1 MGIRETEVVNKGKGV
16 SLYVVEVE
24 VEMKASR
31 NTWEWEIA
39 WWINE
44 HLGGSRVRRQAKNQN
59 IS

>member
-1 MGIRETEVVNKGKGV
+1 VVNKGKGV

-24 VEMKASR
+24 VEVGMKASR

-59 IS
+59 NS

>member
-1 MGIRETEVVNKGKGV
+1 MVNKGKGV

-24 VEMKASR
+24 VEVGMKASR

-59 IS
+59 NS